1 MALNIIRCGFCGKIL
16 DDCKCESEQVE
27 GQKKNQVICVMD
39 NEQVNWSEFEVKGGE
54 DRIKLEVGKK
64 YELGFCSLKP
74 DHIEVMDKEK
84 TAEGQ
89 VEVKKTLA
97 VLVLGV
103 DTLEGK
109 PVKKELMI
117 TSKKLVQTI
126 KTYFERDMLF
136 TRVFQLEKSGSGY
149 QTTYQLIA
157 LQDKPKDKAKDVVAF
172 M

>member
-1 MALNIIRCGFCGKIL
+1 M
-16 DDCKCESEQVE
+16 ET
-27 GQKKNQVICVMD
+27 
-39 NEQVNWSEFEVKGGE
+39 VNWSEFEVKSGE

-74 DHIEVMDKEK
+74 DHIEVTDKEK

-89 VEVKKTLA
+89 VEVKKSLP
-97 VLVLGV
+97 VLILGV
-103 DTLEGK
+103 DTFEGK
-109 PVKKELMI
+109 PAKKELMV

-136 TRVFQLEKSGSGY
+136 TRIFQLEKSGTGY

-157 LQDKPKDKAKDVVAF
+157 LQDKPKDRSKDVEAF
-172 M
+172 L